1 MQGQF
6 FLPSTFFKCWLKPQF
21 LVFKVKFKQSLKTPR
36 STSKKPTQKVIS
48 KFNDENDSQVYR
60 LCDHG
65 GSRGLKFTEII
76 TDDYRRLPYEV
87 VKKNKNLLFVYRS
100 KLVFVIFNLL
110 NSLINTSSHVY
121 GNTSNSHAYSILR
134 LRCLSF

>member
-1 MQGQF
+1 MN
-6 FLPSTFFKCWLKPQF
+6 LNRVYRRRAPNLKN
-21 LVFKVKFKQSLKTPR
+21 
-36 STSKKPTQKVIS
+36 PTLKVIS
-48 KFNDENDSQVYR
+48 KFNDANDSQLYR
-60 LCDHG
+60 FCDHG

-110 NSLINTSSHVY
+110 TSLILRHVY

-134 LRCLSF
+134 